1 MKIDYLAVT
10 DYTTEPYG
18 RYFEDGHGNG
28 EEFRTQYILP
38 RLKNCDKLVINLDG
52 VEDEYGSSF
61 IVEAFANLI
70 RKENMTYTDL
80 KMKITFES
88 SNDEWKAEIDRY
100 MREARDEQL
109 KKMLKNG

>member
-18 RYFEDGHGNG
+18 RYFGDGDGNG
-28 EEFRTQYILP
+28 EEFRKVYILP

-70 RKENMTYTDL
+70 RKENMAYTDL
-80 KMKITFES
+80 KTKIVFES
-88 SNDEWKAEIDRY
+88 SNDDWKTEIDRY

-109 KKMLKNG
+109 KKMLNNG